1 MSESAS
7 NVTSIEEKLN
17 TEESVK
23 ALLDLVGNRVRTA
36 RKQQELSRR
45 ELSSASGVSQRYLAQ
60 LESGEGNIS
69 IGLLQRLA
77 LALDTNIEVF
87 LSSADKLSADLSAVS
102 TLYENADIET
112 RARALQILN
121 SGQSKNQKSE
131 RICLMGLRG
140 AGKSSL
146 GTLLGK
152 YLEVPLVELNDV
164 IEKRAGI
171 AVSEII
177 ALYDM
182 EGYRQ
187 LESDCLKDIIASE
200 SRVILAVAGG
210 IVASED
216 TFNLLCS
223 SFHTIWIKAS
233 PAEHMDRVRAQGD
246 VRPMAGNPDA
256 MEQLKGIL
264 KSREAEY
271 ARADYQLDTTGK
283 PIETSVAALTALVKS
298 AEILSSNS

>member
-7 NVTSIEEKLN
+7 NVSSIEDKLS

-23 ALLDLVGNRVRTA
+23 ALLDLVGKRVRST
-36 RKQQELSRR
+36 RKQKALSRR
-45 ELSSASGVSQRYLAQ
+45 ELSAASGISQRYLAQ

-77 LALDTNIEVF
+77 LALDKKIEAF
-87 LSSADKLSADLSAVS
+87 LSSDDELSADLTTVTA
-102 TLYENADIET
+102 LYANADINT
-112 RARALQILN
+112 RACAMQILTT
-121 SGQSKNQKSE
+121 GQSKNQKSE

-146 GTLLGK
+146 GSLLSK
-152 YLEVPLVELNDV
+152 DLQVPLIELNDV

-171 AVSEII
+171 PVSEII

-187 LESDCLKDIIASE
+187 LESDCLKDIIETE
-200 SRVILAVAGG
+200 SKVILAVAGG
-210 IVASED
+210 IVASQN

-264 KSREAEY
+264 RSRETEY
-271 ARADYQLDTTGK
+271 ARADYQLDTAAK
-283 PIETSVAALTALVKS
+283 RIETSLAELIELVRS
-298 AEILSSNS
+298 AEILQ

>member
-7 NVTSIEEKLN
+7 NVSSIEDKLS

-23 ALLDLVGNRVRTA
+23 ALLDLVGKRVRST
-36 RKQQELSRR
+36 RKQKELSRR
-45 ELSSASGVSQRYLAQ
+45 ELSAASGISQRYLAQ

-77 LALDTNIEVF
+77 LALDKKIEAF
-87 LSSADKLSADLSAVS
+87 LSSDDELSADLTTVTA
-102 TLYENADIET
+102 LYANADINT
-112 RARALQILN
+112 RARAMQILTT
-121 SGQSKNQKSE
+121 GQSKNQKSE

-146 GTLLGK
+146 GSLLSK
-152 YLEVPLVELNDV
+152 DLQVPLIELNDV

-171 AVSEII
+171 PVSEII

-187 LESDCLKDIIASE
+187 LESDCLKDIIETE
-200 SRVILAVAGG
+200 SKVILAVAGG
-210 IVASED
+210 IVASQN

-264 KSREAEY
+264 RSRETEY
-271 ARADYQLDTTGK
+271 ARADYQLDTAGK
-283 PIETSVAALTALVKS
+283 PIETSLVELTALVNS
-298 AEILSSNS
+298 AEILL